1 MNETAGR
8 APPRPAFYNDPRIR
22 ALFYQALVLGLVCAA
37 GAYLIHN
44 TILNL
49 QRLGVS
55 TGFAFLDR
63 PAGFGI
69 SQVPIAYTEQSSFGR
84 AFLVGLVNTAI
95 CAAIGIVLAT
105 ILGFI
110 VGIARLS
117 RNWLLNKLATVFVE
131 VIRNIPV
138 LLQLIFVYVVVLAA
152 LPQPRESF
160 AIGESLF
167 INTGGLFLPLPIALP
182 GFNLTI
188 AALIVAIIAV
198 LLLARWA
205 RARREA
211 TGQPFPTFWTALAIL
226 VLLPVATFLVTGS
239 PLEFEYPQANRF
251 RIQGGLVMRPE
262 LVAIVLGLT
271 LYTASYIAEVVRA
284 GILAVNKGQTEA
296 SMALGLT
303 RGQAMRLVI
312 VPQAMRVIIPP
323 LTNQYLNLTKNSSL
337 GIAVGYPEFF
347 SIAGTINNQTGQAVE
362 VIAITMAVYLTF
374 SLLIAAFMNWYNAKI
389 ALVER

>member
-8 APPRPAFYNDPRIR
+8 APPRPAFYNNPKVR

-95 CAAIGIVLAT
+95 CAAIGIVLST
-105 ILGFI
+105 ILGFL

-152 LPQPRESF
+152 LPQPRESL
-160 AIGESLF
+160 AIGESVF
-167 INTGGLFLPLPIALP
+167 INTGGLFLPLPIAQP
-182 GFNLTI
+182 GFNLTL

-198 LLLARWA
+198 ILLARWA
-205 RARREA
+205 KARREA
-211 TGQPFPTFWTALAIL
+211 TGQPFPTLWVSLAIL
-226 VLLPVATFLVTGS
+226 ILLPLGTFLATGR
-239 PLEFEYPQANRF
+239 PVAFEYPEAGRF

>member
-1 MNETAGR
+1 
-8 APPRPAFYNDPRIR
+8 
-22 ALFYQALVLGLVCAA
+22 LVCAA